1 MRPFA
6 LSLFAA
12 DGHGLPVLLPCGGAP
27 ACRGGLQIH
36 VALEVRMTD
45 AAVEVAAGE
54 PHADTGRGRFAA
66 VIVVGHAV
74 KHLLTSGVPAV
85 IIPEI
90 KRDLAL
96 SDTQVG
102 SLGSVQQVSG
112 WAATMGAGYL
122 GDRFTRKTS
131 LMLTI
136 SLAVV
141 GFSLF
146 LLGVAQSYLMLLVA
160 MLCMGFGPSMFHP
173 PAVGALSR
181 RFADRRAFAIS
192 LHGTG
197 GSIGEVLGP
206 LVAAGLLTFLFWRD
220 VLRVEVVPAI
230 IAAFFMFTL
239 LKERAAIHDGA
250 PPTFRNYL
258 RSFAALLRQR
268 PLVLLL
274 LVSACRSVGQATTT
288 IFLPIYLREDLAY
301 SPALVGVYIAMSQL
315 AGIGSQPLMG
325 LLSDRFGH
333 KSVIMPALVTFAI
346 LLALVPFADGK
357 VALALVILGLG
368 FFLFSMQSVLT
379 SAAVDLA
386 GHQVHA
392 TVVSLIY
399 ASGFVGSLAPT
410 VAGVLADSYGLP
422 STFYMSGAVA
432 AVAVLIMAVIRFPE
446 GARGRA

>member
-1 MRPFA
+1 
-6 LSLFAA
+6 
-12 DGHGLPVLLPCGGAP
+12 
-27 ACRGGLQIH
+27 
-36 VALEVRMTD
+36 MTD

-54 PHADTGRGRFAA
+54 PHADSGRGRFAA
-66 VIVVGHAV
+66 VVVGGHAV

-85 IIPEI
+85 ILPEI

-112 WAATMGAGYL
+112 WMATMGAGYL

-131 LMLTI
+131 LMLAT
-136 SLAVV
+136 SLAIV
-141 GFSLF
+141 GFSLL
-146 LLGVAQSYLMLLVA
+146 LLGVARSYLMLVVA

-181 RFADRRAFAIS
+181 RFADRRALAIS

-206 LVAAGLLTFLFWRD
+206 LVAAGLLTLLYWRD
-220 VLRVEVVPAI
+220 VLRVEVVPALV
-230 IAAFFMFTL
+230 AAAVMFTL
-239 LKERAAIHDGA
+239 LKEGAATDPGS
-250 PPTFRNYL
+250 PSSFRTYL

-268 PLVLLL
+268 ALALLL
-274 LVSACRSVGQATTT
+274 LVTACRSVGQATTT

-333 KSVIMPALVTFAI
+333 KSVILPALVTFSV

-386 GHQVHA
+386 GHEVHA

-410 VAGVLADSYGLP
+410 FAGVLADRYGLT
-422 STFYMSGAVA
+422 STFYMSATVA
-432 AVAVLIMAVIRFPE
+432 AVAVIILAVTTLPGGGTR
-446 GARGRA
+446 RRA